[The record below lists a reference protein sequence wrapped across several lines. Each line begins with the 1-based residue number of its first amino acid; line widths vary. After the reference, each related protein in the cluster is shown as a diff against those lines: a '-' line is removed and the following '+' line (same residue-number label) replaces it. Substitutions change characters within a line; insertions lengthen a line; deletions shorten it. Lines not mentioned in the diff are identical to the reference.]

1 LFPGPLNG
9 GNEGADRQSFCMGTR
24 LLVAVPADE
33 AFSLLHKKRILL
45 VLVIVNCDAKQ
56 SAHYVVISF
65 NTWYITIVKFNFANK
80 HLEILYTSGKS
91 KKYHLEKQVLQ
102 GFFEVVAAIDA
113 ARDIHDL
120 QMRPSLHLE
129 RLRGTEKRFS
139 LRITRKYRLEVE
151 IDWENEEKTMGIVEI
166 EELSKHYE

>member
-1 LFPGPLNG
+1 
-9 GNEGADRQSFCMGTR
+9 
-24 LLVAVPADE
+24 
-33 AFSLLHKKRILL
+33 
-45 VLVIVNCDAKQ
+45 
-56 SAHYVVISF
+56 
-65 NTWYITIVKFNFANK
+65 VKFSFANK